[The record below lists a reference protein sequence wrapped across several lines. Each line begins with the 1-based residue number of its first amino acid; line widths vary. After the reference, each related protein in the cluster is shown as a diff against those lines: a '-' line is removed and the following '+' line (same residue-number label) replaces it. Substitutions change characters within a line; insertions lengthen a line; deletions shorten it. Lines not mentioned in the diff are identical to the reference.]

1 MFIQVTGVTYKSEKH
16 QEWSEELNATVTY
29 SKVTSEIDEIF
40 KAVIAINQIEHIEEM
55 EDGSIIYFNSGRVL
69 NVKESIKKINLL
81 LLTGN
86 ICHFN

>member
-1 MFIQVTGVTYKSEKH
+1 MFIQVTGVTYKSEEH
-16 QEWSEELNATVTY
+16 QEWSEKLNATVTY
-29 SKVTSEIDEIF
+29 SKVTSEIDEVF

>member
-1 MFIQVTGVTYKSEKH
+1 MFIQVTGVTYKSEEH
-16 QEWSEELNATVTY
+16 QKWSEELNATVTY